1 MIMLFSQFAFAELLV
16 YSKIGCE
23 EILKRKF
30 PKIFYQKMKKYLKYS

>member
-1 MIMLFSQFAFAELLV
+1 MIMPFSQTRC
-16 YSKIGCE
+16 G